1 MINRRHI
8 RVKVMQAVY
17 AMHQSQNDDLI
28 REEKLLKL
36 SVDKMQDMY
45 VLLLSMLVE
54 VRDMERIFLEVSSK
68 KILATKEEKNP
79 NVKFINNKVI
89 QLLNESNSLA
99 LFIDEHKLNNWYL
112 DTAYVKDIWKTMK
125 ESDFYIAYMANEK
138 DSFELDKEF
147 IVRLFREIVAP
158 NEKIADYFEDKNISW
173 VDDIPFVNTWVAKTL
188 NQLTP
193 LKGIYIG
200 SLYKDEDDQKYV
212 SDLFRKTVL
221 NDRMLSEEVD
231 QRTPNWD
238 MDRIADVD
246 LILIKMAICE
256 FLKFPSIPT
265 RVTINEY
272 IEIAKDYST
281 EKSSFFI
288 NGVLDKIS
296 KEFEKSK
303 RLNKIGRGLL

>member
-1 MINRRHI
+1 
-8 RVKVMQAVY
+8 MQSVY
-17 AMHQSQNDDLI
+17 AMHQSKNDDLI

-36 SVDKMQDMY
+36 SVDRMQDMY
-45 VLLLSMLVE
+45 VLLLSLLVE
-54 VRDMERIFLEVSSK
+54 VRDMERSFIEASRK
-68 KILATKEEKNP
+68 KILATKEEKSPNP
-79 NVKFINNKVI
+79 KFINNKVI
-89 QLLNESNSLA
+89 QILNESNSLA
-99 LFIDEHKLNNWYL
+99 LYIDEHKLNNWYL
-112 DTAYVKDIWKTMK
+112 DSDYVKNIWKTTK
-125 ESDFYIAYMANEK
+125 ESDFYAAYMANEK

-147 IVRLFREIVAP
+147 VIRMFREIIAP
-158 NEKIADYFEDKNISW
+158 DEKIADYFEDKNISW

-193 LKGIYIG
+193 LKGIYVG

-212 SDLFRKTVL
+212 SELFRKTML
-221 NDRMLSEEVD
+221 NDGMLSEEVD

-238 MDRIADVD
+238 MERIADVD

-281 EKSSFFI
+281 DKSSFFI

-296 KEFEKSK
+296 KEFDKSK

>member
-1 MINRRHI
+1 
-8 RVKVMQAVY
+8 MQSVY
-17 AMHQSQNDDLI
+17 AMHQSKNDDLI

-54 VRDMERIFLEVSSK
+54 VRDMERTFLEASRN

-79 NVKFINNKVI
+79 NPKFINNKVI

-99 LFIDEHKLNNWYL
+99 VYIDEHKLNNWYL

-125 ESDFYIAYMANEK
+125 ESDFYISYMAKEK

-147 IVRLFREIVAP
+147 IVRLFREIIAP

-212 SDLFRKTVL
+212 SELFRKTVL
-221 NDRMLSEEVD
+221 NDRILSEEVD

-238 MDRIADVD
+238 MERIADVD

-296 KEFEKSK
+296 KEFDKSK

>member
-8 RVKVMQAVY
+8 RVKVMQSVY
-17 AMHQSQNDDLI
+17 AMHQSKNDDLI

-45 VLLLSMLVE
+45 VLLLSLLVE
-54 VRDMERIFLEVSSK
+54 VRNMERDFLSASQK
-68 KILATKEEKNP
+68 KFLATKEELNP
-79 NVKFINNKVI
+79 NPKFINNKVI

-99 LFIDEHKLNNWYL
+99 LYIDEHKLNNWYL
-112 DTAYVKDIWKTMK
+112 DSDYVKVVWKNTK
-125 ESDFYIAYMANEK
+125 ETDFYKTYMADKN
-138 DSFELDKEF
+138 DSFELDKDF
-147 IVRLFREIVAP
+147 IVRMFKEIVAP

-173 VDDIPFVNTWVAKTL
+173 VDDIPFVNTWVSKTL

-200 SLYKDEDDQKYV
+200 SLYKDEDDKKYV

-238 MDRIADVD
+238 MERIADVD

-288 NGVLDKIS
+288 NGVLDKIA
-296 KEFEKSK
+296 KEFDKSK

>member
-1 MINRRHI
+1 
-8 RVKVMQAVY
+8 MQSVY
-17 AMHQSQNDDLI
+17 AMHQSKNDDLI

-36 SVDKMQDMY
+36 SVDRMQDMY
-45 VLLLSMLVE
+45 VLLLSLLVE
-54 VRDMERIFLEVSSK
+54 VRDMERSFIEASRK
-68 KILATKEEKNP
+68 KILATKEEKSPNP
-79 NVKFINNKVI
+79 KFINNKVI
-89 QLLNESNSLA
+89 QILNESNSLA
-99 LFIDEHKLNNWYL
+99 LYIDEHKLNNWYL
-112 DTAYVKDIWKTMK
+112 DSDYVKNIWKTTK
-125 ESDFYIAYMANEK
+125 ESDFYAAYMANEK

-147 IVRLFREIVAP
+147 IIRMFREIVAP
-158 NEKIADYFEDKNISW
+158 DEKIADYFEDKNISW

-193 LKGIYIG
+193 LKGIYVG
-200 SLYKDEDDQKYV
+200 SLYKDDDDQKYV
-212 SDLFRKTVL
+212 SELFRKTML
-221 NDRMLSEEVD
+221 NDGMLSEEVD

-238 MDRIADVD
+238 MERIADVD

-281 EKSSFFI
+281 DKSSFFI

-296 KEFEKSK
+296 KEFDKSK

>member
-1 MINRRHI
+1 
-8 RVKVMQAVY
+8 MQAVY
-17 AMHQSQNDDLI
+17 AMHQSKNEDLI

-54 VRDMERIFLEVSSK
+54 VKDMERTFLEASSK

-79 NVKFINNKVI
+79 NPKFINNKVI

-99 LFIDEHKLNNWYL
+99 LYIDEHKLNNWYL
-112 DTAYVKDIWKTMK
+112 DTAYVKDVWKTMK
-125 ESDFYIAYMANEK
+125 ECDFYITYMASEK

-147 IVRLFREIVAP
+147 IVRLFREIIAP

-193 LKGIYIG
+193 LKGIYVG

-221 NDRMLSEEVD
+221 NDRILSEEVD

>member
-1 MINRRHI
+1 
-8 RVKVMQAVY
+8 MQSVY
-17 AMHQSQNDDLI
+17 AMHQSKNDDLI

-45 VLLLSMLVE
+45 VLLLSLMVE
-54 VRDMERIFLEVSSK
+54 VRNMERDFLAASSK
-68 KILATKEEKNP
+68 KILATKEEKSPNP
-79 NVKFINNKVI
+79 KFINNKVV
-89 QLLNESNSLA
+89 QLLNESNSLS
-99 LFIDEHKLNNWYL
+99 LYIDEHNLNNWYL
-112 DTAYVKDIWKTMK
+112 DSDYVKVIWKTTK
-125 ESDFYIAYMANEK
+125 ESDFYKEYMANEK
-138 DSFELDKEF
+138 DSFELDKDF
-147 IVRLFREIVAP
+147 IIKMFREIIAP

-173 VDDIPFVNTWVAKTL
+173 VDDIPFVNTWVVKTL

-193 LKGIYIG
+193 LKGIYVG

-212 SDLFRKTVL
+212 SELFRKTIL
-221 NDRMLSEEVD
+221 NNGLLSEEVD

-238 MDRIADVD
+238 MERIADVD

-256 FLKFPSIPT
+256 FLKFPSIPA

-296 KEFEKSK
+296 KEFDKSK

>member
-8 RVKVMQAVY
+8 RVKVMQSVY
-17 AMHQSQNDDLI
+17 AMHQSKNDDLI

-45 VLLLSMLVE
+45 VLLLSLLVE
-54 VRDMERIFLEVSSK
+54 VRNMERDFLAASQK
-68 KILATKEEKNP
+68 KILATKEELNP
-79 NVKFINNKVI
+79 NPKFINNKVI

-99 LFIDEHKLNNWYL
+99 LYINDHKLNNWYL
-112 DTAYVKDIWKTMK
+112 DSDYVKNVWKTTK
-125 ESDFYIAYMANEK
+125 ESDFYADYMANEK
-138 DSFELDKEF
+138 ESFELDKDF
-147 IVRLFREIVAP
+147 IIHMFREIVAP

-173 VDDIPFVNTWVAKTL
+173 VDDIPFVNTWVVKTL

-212 SDLFRKTVL
+212 SNLFRKTVL
-221 NDRMLSEEVD
+221 NDRLLSEEVD
-231 QRTPNWD
+231 KRTPNWD
-238 MDRIADVD
+238 MERIADVD

-256 FLKFPSIPT
+256 FLKFPSIPV

-288 NGVLDKIS
+288 NGVLDKIA
-296 KEFEKSK
+296 KEFDKAK
-303 RLNKIGRGLL
+303 RLDKIGRGLL